1 MPPSDMAIRKP
12 VFLRH
17 PTNKRKRNRL
27 MDINEVVQYINVGGI
42 VIHKTK
48 LVNKMT
54 ITNKKAV
61 SIAVRTKRIA

>member
-1 MPPSDMAIRKP
+1 MAMRQP

-27 MDINEVVQYINVGGI
+27 MEINEVAQYINVEGI
-42 VIHKTK
+42 VIHKKK

-54 ITNKKAV
+54 IAKRNAV
-61 SIAVRTKRIA
+61 SVAVRTKRNA